1 MRKFVI
7 VYEIA
12 ANVEPSQLWP
22 DGNGPE
28 NPTSEDIKQ
37 EIGNHGGVTRAIEKW
52 NLEDLA
58 HYEVYEVAPD
68 GSWVD

>member
-12 ANVEPSQLWP
+12 ANIEPSQLWP
-22 DGNGPE
+22 DGNGPGD
-28 NPTSEDIKQ
+28 PTSEDIKQ
-37 EIGNHGGVTRAIEKW
+37 EIENHGGVTRVIEKW